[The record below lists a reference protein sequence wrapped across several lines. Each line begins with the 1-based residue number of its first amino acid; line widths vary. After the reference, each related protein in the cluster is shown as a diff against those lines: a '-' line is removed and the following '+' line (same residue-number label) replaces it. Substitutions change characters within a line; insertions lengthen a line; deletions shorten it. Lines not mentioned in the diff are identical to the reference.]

1 MQILAN
7 PENYINAI
15 ASVQPEKPGQY
26 ASIISNFLCKL
37 SLYAMRHTSLW
48 FCSGNMCT
56 FHKHVEELADSY
68 ESENV
73 FTEWNRQ

>member
-26 ASIISNFLCKL
+26 ASIISNLGCKL
-37 SLYAMRHTSLW
+37 SEIHSCGSVLETL
-48 FCSGNMCT
+48 CI
-56 FHKHVEELADSY
+56 FHKHLEELEELAYSY
-68 ESENV
+68 ESENI
-73 FTEWNRQ
+73 FPE